1 MTVTTNKRKAIYE
14 KKKPQQPHGSLY
26 VAYVQK
32 SPENAQNHLYRHC
45 FPSTANVH
53 THKQSTSISIS
64 HYVAEK
70 G

>member
-1 MTVTTNKRKAIYE
+1 MTVTTNKRKVIYE
-14 KKKPQQPHGSLY
+14 KKQPHGSLY
-26 VAYVQK
+26 VAYVQE
-32 SPENAQNHLYRHC
+32 SPENAKNHLYRHC